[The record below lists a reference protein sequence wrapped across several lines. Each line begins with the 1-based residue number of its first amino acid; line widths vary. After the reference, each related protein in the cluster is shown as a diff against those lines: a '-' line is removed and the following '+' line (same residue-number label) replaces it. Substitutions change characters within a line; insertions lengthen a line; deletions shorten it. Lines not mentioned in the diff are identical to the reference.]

1 MLPISKHDVEAVE
14 AGRKAM
20 IIAATF
26 IYTDALGTH
35 GLTTLALTYLPDQ
48 HRFTYGP
55 QGQHHR
61 IAAQGWQPGRAPDRY
76 CRAKRLGTSEP
87 CAKAPIKPPPL
98 TGSAVISLP

>member
-1 MLPISKHDVEAVE
+1 
-14 AGRKAM
+14 M

-55 QGQHHR
+55 KGNT
-61 IAAQGWQPGRAPDRY
+61 I
-76 CRAKRLGTSEP
+76 E
-87 CAKAPIKPPPL
+87 
-98 TGSAVISLP
+98 